1 MIVCVVNDPDRVQ
14 DVLTAL
20 LEVGITTA
28 TVIESQGM
36 GRVVT
41 EQMPIFAGFR
51 NLWSGARPYNKTI
64 FTVVDDEK
72 AEEAMHALR
81 DAMFGGR
88 QDARGAK
95 GVLFTVPVLDFYKST
110 GSGQGETER

>member
-1 MIVCVVNDPDRVQ
+1 MLVCVVNDSDRVQ
-14 DVLTAL
+14 DVLTAF

-28 TVIESQGM
+28 TVVESQGM

-72 AEEAMHALR
+72 ARAVIPVLR
-81 DAMFGGR
+81 DVIFR
-88 QDARGAK
+88 EEEKSKGAK
-95 GVLFTVPVLDFYKST
+95 GVIFTVPVVEFHKSRPD
-110 GSGQGETER
+110 GDK